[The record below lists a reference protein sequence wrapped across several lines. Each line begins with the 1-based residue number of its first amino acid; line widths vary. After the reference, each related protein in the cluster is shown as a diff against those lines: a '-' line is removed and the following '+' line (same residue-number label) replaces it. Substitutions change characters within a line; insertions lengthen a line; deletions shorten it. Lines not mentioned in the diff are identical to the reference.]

1 MGMCWFC
8 GICSRDRRLRQ
19 RMLRESSLSSLSS
32 PELSLAWLEELTG
45 GIIRVLCSGEPSIS
59 SRSITATCL
68 NSQLSL
74 VTPVDMLP
82 TPVSDP
88 KPFSFSPLALPYHAS
103 CPYLASY
110 LNLT

>member
-45 GIIRVLCSGEPSIS
+45 GIIRVLCSGEPSTS

-68 NSQLSL
+68 NSPPSL
-74 VTPVDMLP
+74 VTPVDTLP
-82 TPVSDP
+82 TLVSNP
-88 KPFSFSPLALPYHAS
+88 SLFSFPSFLFPIMPRIPISHH
-103 CPYLASY
+103 
-110 LNLT
+110 T